1 MKQNN
6 TAISVGLAERSY
18 DIHIGSGLIDN
29 ADTYAAPFTAD
40 RHLVIITDDNVGAAH
55 GERLK
60 AGLVN
65 SARKID
71 SLHVPAGE
79 ASKSLLVYGRL
90 LDDILALGVDRSTVI
105 IAFGGGVIGDLA
117 GYVAASLLRGVDFI
131 QVPTSLLAQVDSS
144 VGGKTGI
151 NMSAGKNLVGAF
163 HQPKL
168 VLADTDILATLP
180 ERELRAGYAEIVK
193 YGLLGDA
200 EFFEWLEA
208 HGQNVLARDEAAIA
222 YAVYASC
229 RAKADIVAADE
240 REGGCGPCLILVI
253 HLLTPSKPR
262 QGMMVACYM
271 AKPSAQALAW
281 RLGFHAIS
289 ALFRGRMKCVS
300 KPISKP

>member
-168 VLADTDILATLP
+168 VLADTYILATLP
-180 ERELRAGYAEIVK
+180 ERELRA
-193 YGLLGDA
+193 
-200 EFFEWLEA
+200 
-208 HGQNVLARDEAAIA
+208 
-222 YAVYASC
+222 
-229 RAKADIVAADE
+229 
-240 REGGCGPCLILVI
+240 
-253 HLLTPSKPR
+253 
-262 QGMMVACYM
+262 
-271 AKPSAQALAW
+271 
-281 RLGFHAIS
+281 
-289 ALFRGRMKCVS
+289 
-300 KPISKP
+300 